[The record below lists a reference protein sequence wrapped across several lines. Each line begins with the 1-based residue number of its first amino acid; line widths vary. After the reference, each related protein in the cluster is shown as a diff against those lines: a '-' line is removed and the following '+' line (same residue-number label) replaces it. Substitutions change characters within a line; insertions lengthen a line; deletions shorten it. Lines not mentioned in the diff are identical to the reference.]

1 MSNEYPPSGQDPA
14 QDPQDPA
21 HEGGPTS
28 GQEPPTYGEQP
39 PAYGDQPPAY
49 GQQPDPY
56 GQPPQSGGQ
65 YGQEQYGQQYGQPP
79 YGQQPQGQYGQQYAA
94 PPPYGQGGY
103 GPGYGAP
110 KTSPLVIVSL
120 VTGILGICCSTLFV
134 LAIAA
139 LVTGFIGR
147 KQIKESQGQLK
158 GNGMAIAGLVLGA
171 VGILIGL
178 VYWVLLLSGAIN
190 SNMYFSTSP

>member
-1 MSNEYPPSGQDPA
+1 MSNDYPPSGQDPA
-14 QDPQDPA
+14 HDPQDPA
-21 HEGGPTS
+21 HGTGPTP
-28 GQEPPTYGEQP
+28 GQEPP
-39 PAYGDQPPAY
+39 AYGQQPPAY

-56 GQPPQSGGQ
+56 GQPPQPGGQ
-65 YGQEQYGQQYGQPP
+65 YGQDPYGQP
-79 YGQQPQGQYGQQYAA
+79 PQGQYGQQYAA

-103 GPGYGAP
+103 GPGFGAP
-110 KTSPLVIVSL
+110 KTSPLAIVSL

-147 KQIKESQGQLK
+147 KQIQESQGQLK

-178 VYWVLLLSGAIN
+178 VYWVLIITGAIN
-190 SNMYFSTSP
+190 GNMYFSTSP